1 MAAALKAQTWIT
13 NREGP
18 HFLKPPG
25 SGIHKMKHLDMVKEK
40 KKTCYDSLFAARYLS
55 YKS

>member
-1 MAAALKAQTWIT
+1 MAAALKAQTWIK

-18 HFLKPPG
+18 HFLKPAG

-40 KKTCYDSLFAARYLS
+40 KHAYLLPNI
-55 YKS
+55 

>member
-40 KKTCYDSLFAARYLS
+40 KHVTIAYLLPNI
-55 YKS
+55 

>member
-1 MAAALKAQTWIT
+1 MAAALKAQTWIK

-18 HFLKPPG
+18 HFLKPAG

-40 KKTCYDSLFAARYLS
+40 KTCLFAAKYLS

>member
-1 MAAALKAQTWIT
+1 MAAAFKAQTWIT

-40 KKTCYDSLFAARYLS
+40 KKKHVTIAYLLPNI
-55 YKS
+55 